1 MQVTLSKLLQGRAM
15 SPVSDRWPATYK
27 SYVLIIVISVKNIG
41 QTLKSYA
48 LSLNSPH
55 QSNYAP
61 KLRLTHH
68 MHITQPNTCS
78 VIYPDNPVHKSAK
91 TCTVLSCSSDRAC
104 AHVLWW
110 RYSQPLGSLSVWH
123 LWAFICVSII
133 VMYKLMSGWNTNEWA
148 TFGQSQS
155 TGQGQGR
162 DVISGHKCVCVCVC
176 VWGFHLI

>member
-1 MQVTLSKLLQGRAM
+1 MFCFKVLKWVYSLS
-15 SPVSDRWPATYK
+15 SVSCSISFSIAGDITKAPSGKGNDSCIRSMT
-27 SYVLIIVISVKNIG
+27 SDIQIICIDHRNNIG

-91 TCTVLSCSSDRAC
+91 TCMVLSCSSDRAC

-110 RYSQPLGSLSVWH
+110 RSS
-123 LWAFICVSII
+123 
-133 VMYKLMSGWNTNEWA
+133 
-148 TFGQSQS
+148 
-155 TGQGQGR
+155 
-162 DVISGHKCVCVCVC
+162 
-176 VWGFHLI
+176 